1 MVSCHQRQ
9 NLVKIN
15 DKGETPQASI
25 DGGLIIIW
33 QGDVNEDAQ

>member
-15 DKGETPQASI
+15 DKGDASGV
-25 DGGLIIIW
+25 DRRGLIIIW